1 MASKAAPVV
10 ASALAALALT
20 AALLRQ
26 GPAVALSQ
34 LATTDAAPQEQS
46 TTTNFLSDDALA
58 LAGEI
63 ASERGMED
71 LVTVLPGANFVNSF
85 ATFSGY
91 LDVSDT
97 KKTFYW
103 FVTAR
108 DASKAKDKP
117 VVMWTNGGPGCS
129 GLIGFW
135 TEMGPWRATEDMT
148 IEPFDFAWNKEA
160 NMLFIES
167 PTGVGFSTSNKDADF
182 DAGDWSTAKDNF
194 ELLKHEMK
202 YYALNYSDWPES
214 ITGDMEC
221 AELTAAM
228 FDAIGDVDYYGLDFP
243 VCNKAQGLEYLN
255 KAEVKNAIH
264 ANASLL
270 WAECSLPDT
279 LRYNYD
285 DMNLFME
292 PVWKKLIEA
301 KLHLLVFSGDD
312 DSICGP
318 IGTQDWLARLADEMG
333 LSDAGETWQA
343 WYYVDPEYGDGQVGG
358 YRVKY
363 QSSDGDMAIAFATV
377 HHAGHEVPMYQ
388 PMKGLRGEHQRHL
401 RCQSGPR
408 RRAAA
413 ERPGRADGLPLFGAG
428 ATARRVESMD
438 FLFSKPQF
446 NCIGDPYKD
455 PPMDPYKHGTSKG
468 RRQFL
473 TAPPKKGQTANAIG
487 YGPLAYK
494 PMRGTVAGKGKF
506 LTPNGFTYASPMKK
520 SASPGDMCGTF
531 NKTPVEHLPDGRDD
545 RPPSKVDVDV
555 IARRNI
561 QTSPGKRGGFGVAG
575 TLIGGNPE
583 YVHSSYTAYDD
594 KIRADMRKHREIMG
608 ERRPF
613 TSTTRTMDFFDSHD
627 HCSAS
632 KIYSNEGFDFP
643 PPKDRPLRPKTSEEG
658 EEMRVFRPSSPA
670 KVGYNGTLN
679 AFPEALAEPFD
690 DRERRRAQ
698 LPQRRQPI
706 AEGFKGLSDAI
717 RERKPF
723 RPTSGPRSGVT
734 RPMCIVGAWA

>member
-1 MASKAAPVV
+1 MVSKAAPVV

-129 GLIGFW
+129 GRRTCF
-135 TEMGPWRATEDMT
+135 
-148 IEPFDFAWNKEA
+148 
-160 NMLFIES
+160 FIES

-194 ELLKHEMK
+194 ELLKQFFGRFPGLADNDLYLSGESYGGHYVPTLASLLVGARDAPDANVSDAGYKVAANLKGIMVGNPYTDPVENAHGMYGAYFGRSMVPAKMYQDWFVNCGSHSEMK

-388 PMKGLRGEHQRHL
+388 PMKGLH
-401 RCQSGPR
+401 
-408 RRAAA
+408 
-413 ERPGRADGLPLFGAG
+413 
-428 ATARRVESMD
+428 
-438 FLFSKPQF
+438 
-446 NCIGDPYKD
+446 
-455 PPMDPYKHGTSKG
+455 
-468 RRQFL
+468 
-473 TAPPKKGQTANAIG
+473 
-487 YGPLAYK
+487 
-494 PMRGTVAGKGKF
+494 
-506 LTPNGFTYASPMKK
+506 
-520 SASPGDMCGTF
+520 
-531 NKTPVEHLPDGRDD
+531 
-545 RPPSKVDVDV
+545 
-555 IARRNI
+555 
-561 QTSPGKRGGFGVAG
+561 
-575 TLIGGNPE
+575 
-583 YVHSSYTAYDD
+583 
-594 KIRADMRKHREIMG
+594 
-608 ERRPF
+608 
-613 TSTTRTMDFFDSHD
+613 
-627 HCSAS
+627 
-632 KIYSNEGFDFP
+632 
-643 PPKDRPLRPKTSEEG
+643 
-658 EEMRVFRPSSPA
+658 VFEN
-670 KVGYNGTLN
+670 YLNGT
-679 AFPEALAEPFD
+679 
-690 DRERRRAQ
+690 
-698 LPQRRQPI
+698 
-706 AEGFKGLSDAI
+706 
-717 RERKPF
+717 
-723 RPTSGPRSGVT
+723 
-734 RPMCIVGAWA
+734 W

>member
-1 MASKAAPVV
+1 MGFKAAPVV

-71 LVTVLPGANFVNSF
+71 LVT
-85 ATFSGY
+85 
-91 LDVSDT
+91 
-97 KKTFYW
+97 
-103 FVTAR
+103 
-108 DASKAKDKP
+108 
-117 VVMWTNGGPGCS
+117 
-129 GLIGFW
+129 
-135 TEMGPWRATEDMT
+135 
-148 IEPFDFAWNKEA
+148 
-160 NMLFIES
+160 
-167 PTGVGFSTSNKDADF
+167 DADF

-194 ELLKHEMK
+194 ELLKQFFGRFPGLADNDLYLSGESYGGHYVPTLASLLVGARDAPDANVSDAGYKVAANLKGIMVGNPYTDPVENAHGMYGAYFGRSMVPAKMYQDWFVNCGSHSEMK

-243 VCNKAQGLEYLN
+243 VCNKAQGLEVSAETDAPPAAAGGTKQAAARASGRTYLN

-388 PMKGLRGEHQRHL
+388 PMKGLH
-401 RCQSGPR
+401 
-408 RRAAA
+408 
-413 ERPGRADGLPLFGAG
+413 
-428 ATARRVESMD
+428 
-438 FLFSKPQF
+438 
-446 NCIGDPYKD
+446 
-455 PPMDPYKHGTSKG
+455 
-468 RRQFL
+468 
-473 TAPPKKGQTANAIG
+473 
-487 YGPLAYK
+487 
-494 PMRGTVAGKGKF
+494 
-506 LTPNGFTYASPMKK
+506 
-520 SASPGDMCGTF
+520 
-531 NKTPVEHLPDGRDD
+531 
-545 RPPSKVDVDV
+545 
-555 IARRNI
+555 
-561 QTSPGKRGGFGVAG
+561 
-575 TLIGGNPE
+575 
-583 YVHSSYTAYDD
+583 
-594 KIRADMRKHREIMG
+594 
-608 ERRPF
+608 
-613 TSTTRTMDFFDSHD
+613 
-627 HCSAS
+627 
-632 KIYSNEGFDFP
+632 
-643 PPKDRPLRPKTSEEG
+643 
-658 EEMRVFRPSSPA
+658 VFEN
-670 KVGYNGTLN
+670 YLNGT
-679 AFPEALAEPFD
+679 
-690 DRERRRAQ
+690 
-698 LPQRRQPI
+698 
-706 AEGFKGLSDAI
+706 
-717 RERKPF
+717 
-723 RPTSGPRSGVT
+723 
-734 RPMCIVGAWA
+734 W

>member
-1 MASKAAPVV
+1 MVSKAAPVV

-194 ELLKHEMK
+194 ELLKQFFGRFPGLADNDLYLSGESYGGHYVPTLASLLVGARDAPDANVSDAGYKVAANLKGIMVGNPYTDPVENAHGMYGAYFGRSMVPAKMYQDWFVNCGSHSEMK

-243 VCNKAQGLEYLN
+243 VCNKAQGLERRRLAGAPAKYGYDACVADYATQYLN

-388 PMKGLRGEHQRHL
+388 PMKGLH
-401 RCQSGPR
+401 
-408 RRAAA
+408 
-413 ERPGRADGLPLFGAG
+413 
-428 ATARRVESMD
+428 
-438 FLFSKPQF
+438 
-446 NCIGDPYKD
+446 
-455 PPMDPYKHGTSKG
+455 
-468 RRQFL
+468 
-473 TAPPKKGQTANAIG
+473 
-487 YGPLAYK
+487 
-494 PMRGTVAGKGKF
+494 
-506 LTPNGFTYASPMKK
+506 
-520 SASPGDMCGTF
+520 
-531 NKTPVEHLPDGRDD
+531 
-545 RPPSKVDVDV
+545 
-555 IARRNI
+555 
-561 QTSPGKRGGFGVAG
+561 
-575 TLIGGNPE
+575 
-583 YVHSSYTAYDD
+583 
-594 KIRADMRKHREIMG
+594 
-608 ERRPF
+608 
-613 TSTTRTMDFFDSHD
+613 
-627 HCSAS
+627 
-632 KIYSNEGFDFP
+632 
-643 PPKDRPLRPKTSEEG
+643 
-658 EEMRVFRPSSPA
+658 VFEN
-670 KVGYNGTLN
+670 YLNGT
-679 AFPEALAEPFD
+679 
-690 DRERRRAQ
+690 
-698 LPQRRQPI
+698 
-706 AEGFKGLSDAI
+706 
-717 RERKPF
+717 
-723 RPTSGPRSGVT
+723 
-734 RPMCIVGAWA
+734 W